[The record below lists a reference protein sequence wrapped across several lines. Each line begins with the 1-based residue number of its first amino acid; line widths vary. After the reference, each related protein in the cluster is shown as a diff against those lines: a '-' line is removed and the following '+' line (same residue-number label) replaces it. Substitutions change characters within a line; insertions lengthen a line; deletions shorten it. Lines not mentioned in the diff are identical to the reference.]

1 MTKQIHTGMLI
12 WTSTEQL
19 WKPRVVDF
27 ELFKESTYGNKV
39 VKKNSGHNVRDTM
52 KLVADDQVIRLFH

>member
-39 VKKNSGHNVRDTM
+39 VKKTQDIT
-52 KLVADDQVIRLFH
+52 